1 MPDGFTIAAL
11 SMTND
16 MQRLSS
22 ISQNLTN
29 ALTPGYK
36 REIPLTAAFASM
48 VSGNGAFSADLPSA
62 SGQIDMKQS
71 ALRHTGNPLDLAIE
85 NNGFFEIIRDGK
97 AYYTRQGNFTL
108 DPTGRLVTQSGDI
121 VNGVS
126 GDIRLTTSQPTID
139 SQGNVIENGKPIGQL
154 KIVHFED
161 PRMLQAVG
169 EGKFLQA
176 GAAIKAEEKIALRQS
191 HLETSNVN
199 TAAEMVKMI
208 ETMRHFET
216 GQKIIQMYDAM
227 NERAISKLGEF

>member
-36 REIPLTAAFASM
+36 REIPLTTAFANM
-48 VSGNGAFSADLPSA
+48 VSGNGAFNASVPAA
-62 SGQIDMKQS
+62 SGLIDMKQS
-71 ALRHTGNPLDLAIE
+71 TVRYTGNPLDLAIE
-85 NNGFFEIIRDGK
+85 NNGFFEIVRDGK
-97 AYYTRQGNFTL
+97 VYYTRQGNFTL
-108 DPTGRLVTQSGDI
+108 DPAGRLITQSGDI
-121 VNGVS
+121 VNGSS
-126 GDIRLTTSQPTID
+126 GDLRLTGSQPTID
-139 SQGNVIENGKPIGQL
+139 RQGNIIENGKQVGQL
-154 KIVHFED
+154 KIVQFED
-161 PRMLQAVG
+161 ARMLQGVG

-176 GAAIKAEEKIALRQS
+176 GAAIKPEEKVTVRQS
-191 HLETSNVN
+191 HLEASNVN